1 MITEENV
8 IETDVELTKKG
19 TVRKRKPKKKNTY
32 FTEETEEA
40 ILQYRLEKKEYNRNK
55 LYREKIHHA
64 FYKLAENIIH
74 SFKFYYIDTNS
85 VEDLKYEVI
94 SFLLQKI
101 NLYDQSKGKAY
112 SYFGTITK
120 RYLIAYNQKNYKK
133 LLAKVDLSEIHND
146 NNTID
151 ILVDKLEP
159 KEIDKEIVFD
169 KFLQKLDLMVLDMFN
184 NENEIRVAVALL
196 EIFKTVKNMET
207 VNKKYIFLCA
217 KEMTGEST
225 NTITKVIKSMKSV
238 YKDVLSS
245 EMEEFMSEDIY
256 SYEQI

>member
-1 MITEENV
+1 MENQQV
-8 IETDVELTKKG
+8 VDIEIELTKKG

-32 FTEETEEA
+32 FTEETENA
-40 ILQYRLEKKEYNRNK
+40 ILRYREESRQFVRNT
-55 LYREKIHHA
+55 LYREHIHSA

-85 VEDLKYEVI
+85 VEDLKFEVI

-151 ILVDKLEP
+151 ILVDKLEVAD
-159 KEIDKEIVFD
+159 IDKEIVFD
-169 KFLQKLDLMVLDMFN
+169 MFLQRLEMVMLDIFN
-184 NENEIRVAVALL
+184 TESEIRVATSLL
-196 EIFKTVKNMET
+196 EIFKKVGEMET
-207 VNKKYIFLCA
+207 INKKLVFLYA

-225 NTITKVIKSMKSV
+225 NVITRVIKSMKSI
-238 YKDVLSS
+238 YKDVLSE
-245 EMEEFMSEDIY
+245 EMEKIRSKDIY
-256 SYEQI
+256 TI

>member
-1 MITEENV
+1 MENQQV
-8 IETDVELTKKG
+8 VDIEIELTKKG

-32 FTEETEEA
+32 FTEETENA
-40 ILQYRLEKKEYNRNK
+40 ILRYREESRQFVRNT
-55 LYREKIHHA
+55 LYREHIHSA

-85 VEDLKYEVI
+85 VEDLKFEVI

-151 ILVDKLEP
+151 ILVDKLEVAD
-159 KEIDKEIVFD
+159 IDKEIVFD
-169 KFLQKLDLMVLDMFN
+169 IFLQRLEMVMLDIFN
-184 NENEIRVAVALL
+184 TESEIRVATSLL
-196 EIFKTVKNMET
+196 EIFKKVGEMET
-207 VNKKYIFLCA
+207 INKKLVFLYA

-225 NTITKVIKSMKSV
+225 NVITRVIKSMKSI
-238 YKDVLSS
+238 YKDVLSE
-245 EMEEFMSEDIY
+245 EMEKIRSKDIY
-256 SYEQI
+256 TI

>member
-1 MITEENV
+1 MENQQV
-8 IETDVELTKKG
+8 VDIEIELTKKG

-32 FTEETEEA
+32 FTEETENA
-40 ILQYRLEKKEYNRNK
+40 ILRYREESRQFVRNT
-55 LYREKIHHA
+55 LYREHIHSA

-85 VEDLKYEVI
+85 VEDLKFEVI

-151 ILVDKLEP
+151 ILVDKLEVAD
-159 KEIDKEIVFD
+159 IDKEIVFD
-169 KFLQKLDLMVLDMFN
+169 MFLQRLEMVMLDIFN
-184 NENEIRVAVALL
+184 TEPEIRVATSLL
-196 EIFKTVKNMET
+196 EIFKKVGEMET
-207 VNKKYIFLCA
+207 INKKLVFLYA

-225 NTITKVIKSMKSV
+225 NVITRVIKSMKSI
-238 YKDVLSS
+238 YKDVLSE
-245 EMEEFMSEDIY
+245 EMEKIRSKDIY
-256 SYEQI
+256 TI

>member
-1 MITEENV
+1 MENQQV
-8 IETDVELTKKG
+8 VDIEIELTKKG

-32 FTEETEEA
+32 FTEETENA
-40 ILQYRLEKKEYNRNK
+40 ILKYREESRQFVRNT
-55 LYREKIHHA
+55 LYREHIHNA

-85 VEDLKYEVI
+85 VEDLKFEVI

-146 NNTID
+146 NKTID
-151 ILVDKLEP
+151 ILVDKLEVAD
-159 KEIDKEIVFD
+159 IDKEIIFD
-169 KFLQKLDLMVLDMFN
+169 VFLQRLEMVMLDIFN
-184 NENEIRVAVALL
+184 TESEIRVATSLL
-196 EIFKTVKNMET
+196 EIFKKVGEMET
-207 VNKKYIFLCA
+207 INKKLVFLYA

-225 NTITKVIKSMKSV
+225 NVITRVIKSMKSI
-238 YKDVLSS
+238 YKDVLSE
-245 EMEEFMSEDIY
+245 EMEKIRSKDIY
-256 SYEQI
+256 TI

>member
-1 MITEENV
+1 MIIEESV

-40 ILQYRLEKKEYNRNK
+40 ILQYRLETREYNRNK

-85 VEDLKYEVI
+85 IEDLKYEVI

-133 LLAKVDLSEIHND
+133 LLSRVDISEIHND
-146 NNTID
+146 NSTID
-151 ILVDKLEP
+151 LLVDKLEP

-169 KFLQKLDLMVLDMFN
+169 KFLQRLDRIVLDTFD
-184 NENEIRVAVALL
+184 NENEIRVATSLM
-196 EIFKTVKNMET
+196 EIFKRVGDMET
-207 VNKKYIFLCA
+207 VNKKLIFLYV
-217 KEMTGEST
+217 KNMTGEST
-225 NTITKVIKSMKSV
+225 NTITKVIKSMKSI

-245 EMEEFMSEDIY
+245 ETEEFMSEDIY
-256 SYEQI
+256 SYE